1 MVQGRSALDG
11 QTPNPDSSFCP
22 ISTAASSFWYLFMV
36 LIFHLTKSRVKR
48 TEEGYLGSV
57 SVSNSISGLDSW
69 VMSRAAFDFMDL
81 SEARNR
87 SRYLGMGDLLRLSSL
102 SRFCTFPRDGQE
114 ASVLPFSAFWPQR
127 GSLGRSVT
135 PNLSLILSLG
145 HFLEI

>member
-1 MVQGRSALDG
+1 M
-11 QTPNPDSSFCP
+11 
-22 ISTAASSFWYLFMV
+22 
-36 LIFHLTKSRVKR
+36 KR

-69 VMSRAAFDFMDL
+69 AMSRAAFDFMDL